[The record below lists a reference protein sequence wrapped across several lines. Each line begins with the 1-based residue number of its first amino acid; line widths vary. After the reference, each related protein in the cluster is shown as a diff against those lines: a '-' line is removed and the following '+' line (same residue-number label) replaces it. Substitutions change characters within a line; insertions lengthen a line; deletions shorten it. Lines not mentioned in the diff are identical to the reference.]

1 MKTKSKSV
9 KIETSNIVVGKNDDS
24 TDLTPVSCTYKLY
37 VSGMVA
43 KCDVF
48 AANLSGRRLRKVRA
62 KGGDTKAV
70 IKQSA
75 ARRLVE
81 SLLINTAA
89 TTEYLRGATTM
100 ARIFSPVKITHLTV
114 QIVDTLAESL
124 GFKYEIKVTE

>member
-9 KIETSNIVVGKNDDS
+9 RIEVSNIVVGKNDNS

-37 VSGMVA
+37 VSGRVV
-43 KCDVF
+43 KRDVF
-48 AANLSGRRLRKVRA
+48 AAKLSGRSLRKVRA
-62 KGGDTKAV
+62 KGGDTNTV

-81 SLLINTAA
+81 SMLIDTAA
-89 TTEYLRGATTM
+89 TTEYLRGATM
-100 ARIFSPVKITHLTV
+100 VQIFSPVKVVPLTV

-124 GFKYEIKVTE
+124 GFKYVVKVAE